1 MKTINLTLL
10 IMSNGMLYPVNT
22 DAIITTKKLPSLT
35 RIRTAIKNYVKKY
48 DSELLRCG
56 ECVGVAEQMPTFL
69 SVSGMCM
76 TLNNEFTI

>member
-1 MKTINLTLL
+1 MKKNLTLM
-10 IMSNGMLYPVNT
+10 IMHNGMLYPVNA
-22 DAIITTKKLPSLT
+22 DALITTKQFPSLT
-35 RIRTAIKNYVKKY
+35 RIRTAIKKYVKKY

-76 TLNNEFTI
+76 ALNNEFTI